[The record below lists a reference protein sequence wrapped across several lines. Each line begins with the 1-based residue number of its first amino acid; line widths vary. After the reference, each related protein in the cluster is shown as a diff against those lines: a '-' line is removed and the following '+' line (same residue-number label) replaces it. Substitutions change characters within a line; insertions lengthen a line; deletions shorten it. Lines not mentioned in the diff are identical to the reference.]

1 MRILKRKSTLGQ
13 LVDAVTDSLEA
24 PKGIKS
30 KLPRSGKAVKASL
43 LTAGGLAGLT
53 AASAAFDGFGAGVRE
68 RRTVREASK
77 VAPVFPTGT
86 PLNASKPPER
96 RRARTADAVRGFPE
110 NAGGWLHEVSGR
122 PRPTTGTSGLPGG
135 WVVPPPRAL

>member
-1 MRILKRKSTLGQ
+1 MRILKRKSTLEQ

-53 AASAAFDGFGAGVRE
+53 AASAGISR
-68 RRTVREASK
+68 
-77 VAPVFPTGT
+77 
-86 PLNASKPPER
+86 LR
-96 RRARTADAVRGFPE
+96 RRSEGAADG
-110 NAGGWLHEVSGR
+110 S
-122 PRPTTGTSGLPGG
+122 
-135 WVVPPPRAL
+135 